1 MTIKEK
7 IQKYIDYKGIS
18 VYRLEAEAGLSKG
31 YWGKTKSISADI
43 AMKISRVYGD
53 MSTEWLLRD
62 KGEMIKNAEREQKT
76 IEISESAI
84 SKTKRKGALI
94 YDIDATC
101 GLSGRDIEFTDEK
114 VIGSIDA
121 PEINPDSKIIFA
133 TGDSMLPLIASGDRV
148 VIRKIESWDYFNYG
162 QVYLIITNEYRL
174 IKRVRRHPKDADNL
188 ILLRSENPNYDDIDL
203 PKREIIHLFIVENIL
218 SIMKKLLLIAFLAMC
233 SMYSFAQLTEGKY
246 KILSVKGF
254 MNEKTV
260 YENTFADSTAIVRV
274 TPQLVNIVISG
285 YSANTYAIEKPQ
297 LLEGNYLYTAKEI
310 QSNSDANLLF
320 RRVDEYPQLDGG
332 LLIIN
337 RSENYA
343 DIFIISKEN

>member
-53 MSTEWLLRD
+53 ISTEWLLRD

-84 SKTKRKGALI
+84 SETKRKGALI

-101 GLSGRDIEFTDEK
+101 GLNGRDIEFTDEK

-121 PEINPDSKIIFA
+121 PEINPDSKIIF
-133 TGDSMLPLIASGDRV
+133 ASGDRV

-188 ILLRSENPNYDDIDL
+188 ILLRSENPDYDDIDL

-218 SIMKKLLLIAFLAMC
+218 SIKN
-233 SMYSFAQLTEGKY
+233 
-246 KILSVKGF
+246 IL
-254 MNEKTV
+254 
-260 YENTFADSTAIVRV
+260 
-274 TPQLVNIVISG
+274 
-285 YSANTYAIEKPQ
+285 
-297 LLEGNYLYTAKEI
+297 
-310 QSNSDANLLF
+310 
-320 RRVDEYPQLDGG
+320 
-332 LLIIN
+332 
-337 RSENYA
+337 
-343 DIFIISKEN
+343 

>member
-1 MTIKEK
+1 MGI
-7 IQKYIDYKGIS
+7 IDRIRQYLDLKGIS
-18 VYRLEAEAGLSKG
+18 DYRFEKDLSLSKG
-31 YWGKTKSISADI
+31 YINKAKNPTSDVL
-43 AMKISRVYGD
+43 MKICGIYTDISP
-53 MSTEWLLRD
+53 EWLVTG
-62 KGEMIKNAEREQKT
+62 KGEMIKNAEREQKI

-84 SKTKRKGALI
+84 SETKRKGALI

-188 ILLRSENPNYDDIDL
+188 ILLRSDNPDYDDIDL

-218 SIMKKLLLIAFLAMC
+218 SIKN
-233 SMYSFAQLTEGKY
+233 
-246 KILSVKGF
+246 IL
-254 MNEKTV
+254 
-260 YENTFADSTAIVRV
+260 
-274 TPQLVNIVISG
+274 
-285 YSANTYAIEKPQ
+285 
-297 LLEGNYLYTAKEI
+297 
-310 QSNSDANLLF
+310 
-320 RRVDEYPQLDGG
+320 
-332 LLIIN
+332 
-337 RSENYA
+337 
-343 DIFIISKEN
+343 

>member
-1 MTIKEK
+1 MEIVDRIKLFREYLGIGQTAFEVNIGVARGYFSNVK
-7 IQKYIDYKGIS
+7 TLGSDRILRIHTKYPELNI
-18 VYRLEAEAGLSKG
+18 
-31 YWGKTKSISADI
+31 
-43 AMKISRVYGD
+43 
-53 MSTEWLLRD
+53 EWLVTGN
-62 KGEMIKNAEREQKT
+62 GEMIKNAEREQKT

-84 SKTKRKGALI
+84 SETKRKGALI

-121 PEINPDSKIIFA
+121 PEINSDSKIIFA

-218 SIMKKLLLIAFLAMC
+218 SIKN
-233 SMYSFAQLTEGKY
+233 
-246 KILSVKGF
+246 IL
-254 MNEKTV
+254 
-260 YENTFADSTAIVRV
+260 
-274 TPQLVNIVISG
+274 
-285 YSANTYAIEKPQ
+285 
-297 LLEGNYLYTAKEI
+297 
-310 QSNSDANLLF
+310 
-320 RRVDEYPQLDGG
+320 
-332 LLIIN
+332 
-337 RSENYA
+337 
-343 DIFIISKEN
+343 

>member
-1 MTIKEK
+1 MEIVDRIKLFREYLGIGQTAFEVNIGVARGYFSNVK
-7 IQKYIDYKGIS
+7 TLGSDRILRIHTKYPELNI
-18 VYRLEAEAGLSKG
+18 
-31 YWGKTKSISADI
+31 
-43 AMKISRVYGD
+43 
-53 MSTEWLLRD
+53 EWLVTGN
-62 KGEMIKNAEREQKT
+62 GEMIKNAEREQKT

-84 SKTKRKGALI
+84 SETKRKGALI

-188 ILLRSENPNYDDIDL
+188 ILLRSENPDYDDIDL

-218 SIMKKLLLIAFLAMC
+218 SIKN
-233 SMYSFAQLTEGKY
+233 
-246 KILSVKGF
+246 IL
-254 MNEKTV
+254 
-260 YENTFADSTAIVRV
+260 
-274 TPQLVNIVISG
+274 
-285 YSANTYAIEKPQ
+285 
-297 LLEGNYLYTAKEI
+297 
-310 QSNSDANLLF
+310 
-320 RRVDEYPQLDGG
+320 
-332 LLIIN
+332 
-337 RSENYA
+337 
-343 DIFIISKEN
+343 